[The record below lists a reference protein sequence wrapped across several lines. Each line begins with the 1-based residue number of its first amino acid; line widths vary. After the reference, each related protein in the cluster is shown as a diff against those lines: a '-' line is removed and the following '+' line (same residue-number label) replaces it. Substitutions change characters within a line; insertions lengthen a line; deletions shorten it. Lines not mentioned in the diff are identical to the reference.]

1 MSPHNPLGIF
11 HSRLGRHCRN
21 RDRYDLLRE
30 QLSRSQMLSSADGDE
45 LDENEEGR
53 ESIVTIC
60 SGSDDVGV
68 VGEVEG
74 IT

>member
-1 MSPHNPLGIF
+1 
-11 HSRLGRHCRN
+11 
-21 RDRYDLLRE
+21 
-30 QLSRSQMLSSADGDE
+30 MLSSADGGE

-68 VGEVEG
+68 VGEAEG